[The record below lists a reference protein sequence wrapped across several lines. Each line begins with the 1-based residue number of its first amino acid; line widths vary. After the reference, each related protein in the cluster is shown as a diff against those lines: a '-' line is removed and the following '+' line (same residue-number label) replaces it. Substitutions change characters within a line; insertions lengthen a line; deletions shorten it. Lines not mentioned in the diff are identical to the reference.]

1 MSQTDL
7 PDQLIA
13 TSPTELDK
21 PVPQAKAA
29 ASNTWWIYILLTLGL
44 VVMVFPFIWMILSS
58 LKGAAELSQIPPTW
72 FPLAPTLENYN
83 KLFNQLDFPV
93 YFMNSAILGISITV
107 LNLIFCSMLGY
118 ALAKLRFRGKNML
131 FGLVLATIMIP
142 ASVTLV
148 PLFVLMSKIGL
159 VNNLA
164 AVILPE
170 AAGGLGVFLMR
181 QFMLGIPDELLDA
194 GRVDG
199 AGEFFLFWRV
209 VVPLCGPAL
218 ATLTII
224 QFLASWNDFLLP
236 LIMLNNDQ
244 SYNLPIALATFAV
257 GPHVSDNGLLLA
269 GAVVVVMPI
278 LIIFF
283 LLQRYFTQGIVM
295 TGLKG

>member
-1 MSQTDL
+1 
-7 PDQLIA
+7 
-13 TSPTELDK
+13 
-21 PVPQAKAA
+21 
-29 ASNTWWIYILLTLGL
+29 
-44 VVMVFPFIWMILSS
+44 
-58 LKGAAELSQIPPTW
+58 
-72 FPLAPTLENYN
+72 
-83 KLFNQLDFPV
+83 
-93 YFMNSAILGISITV
+93 
-107 LNLIFCSMLGY
+107 MLGY

-148 PLFVLMSKIGL
+148 PLFVLMSKMGL